1 MTEHR
6 TQAEMEKRWDIHTER
21 QISIAKAGVVAVTVL
36 NSGSWLALLSQAD
49 KVITLAKP
57 GSDASEVF
65 LFWGVGAFLGTFTWL
80 FIYLAALTQSQ
91 HDFYRDV
98 KRHEILLVV
107 WRILGLLC
115 VVSAVASFLMGVV
128 ALSKL
133 ATV

>member
-6 TQAEMEKRWDIHTER
+6 TQAEMEKRWDVHTER
-21 QISIAKAGVVAVTVL
+21 QISIAKAGVLAVTVL

-49 KVITLAKP
+49 KVIALAKP
-57 GSDASEVF
+57 GSDVSEVF
-65 LFWGVGAFLGTFTWL
+65 MCWGVGAFLGTLTWV
-80 FIYLAALTQSQ
+80 FIYLASLTQSQ

-98 KRHEILLVV
+98 KRHEILLEV
-107 WRILGLLC
+107 WRGLGLLC
-115 VVSAVASFLMGVV
+115 VGAALVSFLLGVV

>member
-6 TQAEMEKRWDIHTER
+6 TQAEIDKRWDIHTER

-49 KVITLAKP
+49 KVISLAKP
-57 GSDASEVF
+57 GSDVSAVF
-65 LFWGVGAFLGTFTWL
+65 LFWGVGAFLGTVSWL

-91 HDFYRDV
+91 NDFHRDV
-98 KRHEILLVV
+98 KRHEILLEV
-107 WRILGLLC
+107 WRGLGLLC
-115 VVSAVASFLMGVV
+115 VISALVSFLLGVV